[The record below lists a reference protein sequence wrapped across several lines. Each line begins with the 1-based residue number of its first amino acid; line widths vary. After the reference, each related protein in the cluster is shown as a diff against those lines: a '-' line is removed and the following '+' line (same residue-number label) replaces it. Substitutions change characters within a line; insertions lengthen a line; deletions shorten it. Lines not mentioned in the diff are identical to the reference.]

1 MSLRYKANILYCKNP
16 QRILKMLIDL
26 FDAESIEHHAFIEVK
41 VAGQL
46 FYLKSMPDQGK
57 HSPNVQMSF
66 CLSTY
71 DRQDIS
77 DLEERFQFFIFKDQT
92 SLIDAVF
99 REKISRVSQV
109 GIDGVVIFD
118 DDGRSWSVVYE
129 KSIYQNLEEEMIY

>member
-1 MSLRYKANILYCKNP
+1 MSLSYKSNILYCRNP

-46 FYLKSMPDQGK
+46 FYLKSMPDLGK
-57 HSPNVQMSF
+57 YIPHVHMSF
-66 CLSTY
+66 CLSTF
-71 DRQDIS
+71 DRQEIS

-92 SLIDAVF
+92 SLLDTVF
-99 REKISRVSQV
+99 REKISRVSQA

-129 KSIYQNLEEEMIY
+129 KSIYQNIEEEMSY